1 MESIKKEI
9 EVKEQQLKAY
19 LRFNHLFDVL
29 IDAQNA
35 ESYEDLKR
43 KTDDALLLADQYVKE
58 YFDLVKE
65 DFI

>member
-1 MESIKKEI
+1 MEQDIKI
-9 EVKEQQLKAY
+9 KEQQLKAY
-19 LRFNHLFDVL
+19 LRFNHLFDAL
-29 IDAQNA
+29 IDAKNA

-43 KTDDALLLADQYVKE
+43 KTDDALILADQYVKE

>member
-19 LRFNHLFDVL
+19 LRFDRLFNVL
-29 IDAQNA
+29 IDAKNA
-35 ESYEDLKR
+35 ESYEELQR
-43 KTDDALLLADQYVKE
+43 KTDDALILADQYVKE
-58 YFDLVKE
+58 YFELVKE

>member
-19 LRFNHLFDVL
+19 LRFNRLFSAL
-29 IDAQNA
+29 IDARNA
-35 ESYEDLKR
+35 ESYEELQR
-43 KTDDALLLADQYVKE
+43 KTDDALILADQYVKE